1 MPSVGGLFFNLHPAV
16 TLPVLDGGF
25 VSFQSAPFWFLTAP
39 SEVGQN
45 TADVR
50 GVVLHTEFALDD
62 RGDTP
67 GSPQIVTIP
76 VGLRADGEKCRQT
89 LPLSGRELSWT
100 SRRRS

>member
-1 MPSVGGLFFNLHPAV
+1 MPSTPSVGGLFFNLHPAV

-45 TADVR
+45 TADGR
-50 GVVLHTEFALDD
+50 GGGLHTELALDH

-67 GSPQIVTIP
+67 GGPQIVTVP
-76 VGLRADGEKCRQT
+76 VGLRTDGEQFRQT
-89 LPLSGRELSWT
+89 LPLSGRELAWT
-100 SRRRS
+100 SR